1 MTKVYIFLDK
11 EYLVNGEMFEAEDF
25 DEPPADEQTQGTE
38 RDEINKPA
46 EDGYGIF
53 LNFFF
58 SVFK

>member
-53 LNFFF
+53 
-58 SVFK
+58 